1 MKEIF
6 HSSETQSESRDTFNN
21 SVSGIAN
28 ISTQLTKIL
37 VSILH
42 THGADLGSSFNRCL
56 SVMIGDSFLK
66 LKSGFVLLRDDKIWY
81 VLKKLF
87 I

>member
-6 HSSETQSESRDTFNN
+6 HSSETQSESRHTFNN

-37 VSILH
+37 VSIPH
-42 THGADLGSSFNRCL
+42 TPGVDLGSSFNRCL
-56 SVMIGDSFLK
+56 SVMIGDSF
-66 LKSGFVLLRDDKIWY
+66 FKI
-81 VLKKLF
+81 K
-87 I
+87 